1 MDEKEKEF
9 AYRMYAQRAN
19 ELQQQ
24 VQSIQHLITE
34 CDATILAVNGLSDK
48 ALFSLGSGVLVRA
61 SPEKGKVLVESGRGV
76 LVEKTSVEAGKFL
89 TEKRE
94 RLEEALKRVQD
105 ALDETV
111 KGAQSLK

>member
-19 ELQQQ
+19 ELKQQ
-24 VQSIQHLITE
+24 VQSIQHLIAE
-34 CDATILAVNGLSDK
+34 CDSTEKAIDGLGDN

-61 SPEKGKVLVESGRGV
+61 SPEKGKVLAECGRGV
-76 LVEKTSVEAGKFL
+76 LVEKTRAEATEFL
-89 TEKRE
+89 TEKRK
-94 RLEEALKRVQD
+94 RLEEALIRVQD

-111 KGAQSLK
+111 KGAQSLQ

>member
-1 MDEKEKEF
+1 MDDKEKEF

-24 VQSIQHLITE
+24 VQSIQRLIAE
-34 CDATILAVNGLSDK
+34 CDSTLNAVNGLSDK
-48 ALFSLGSGVLVRA
+48 ALFSLGSGILVRA
-61 SPEKGKVLVESGRGV
+61 SPEKEKVLVESGRGV
-76 LVEKTSVEAGKFL
+76 LVEKTRVETGEFL
-89 TEKRE
+89 KEKRK

-111 KGAQSLK
+111 KGAQSLQ